1 MVLTTLNSL
10 TALSLE
16 KAPVT
21 QPLSQSISHIHTKIV
36 DYIFAKIEYKP
47 GLFASTGKLWVHTK
61 LWSLSITTLEVVE
74 RSQMLHG

>member
-47 GLFASTGKLWVHTK
+47 GLFASTGKL
-61 LWSLSITTLEVVE
+61 
-74 RSQMLHG
+74 